1 MSKEEMVHFL
11 NQGTMTAKVSTSS
24 ASGVPHV
31 TPVWFMVE
39 SETTS
44 SSPENNGDNHFVLVF
59 TTSENSVKSKHLL
72 ANPRVSVCI
81 DDQKPPYSFVIV
93 NGIATIEHTPNHG
106 VLLQYTTK
114 LAERY
119 MGKENSERFGRRNAV
134 EGELIVRI
142 KPTRIIAQKN
152 VSD

>member
-1 MSKEEMVHFL
+1 MSKEEIINFL
-11 NQGTMTAKVSTSS
+11 NRGTMTAKVSTAS

-31 TPVWFMVE
+31 APVWFMIE
-39 SETTS
+39 NETEPTNQ
-44 SSPENNGDNHFVLVF
+44 NNNDHKDIVLVF
-59 TTSENSVKSKHLL
+59 TTSEKSLKAKQLL
-72 ANPRVSVCI
+72 VNARVSVCI
-81 DDQKPPYSFVIV
+81 DDQKPPFSFVVI
-93 NGIATIEHTPNHG
+93 NGIAEIEHNANHD

>member
-1 MSKEEMVHFL
+1 MSKEEIISFL
-11 NQGTMTAKVSTSS
+11 SQGTMTAKVSTSS
-24 ASGVPHV
+24 VSGVPHIA
-31 TPVWFMVE
+31 PVWFMIDSGIE
-39 SETTS
+39 SYNL
-44 SSPENNGDNHFVLVF
+44 ENNYVKDIVLVF
-59 TTSENSVKSKHLL
+59 TTSELSVKAKHLL
-72 ANPRVSVCI
+72 VNPRVSVCI
-81 DDQKPPYSFVIV
+81 DDQKPPFSFVII
-93 NGIATIEHTPNHG
+93 NGIAEIEHNPNRD
-106 VLLQYTTK
+106 VLLQYTSK